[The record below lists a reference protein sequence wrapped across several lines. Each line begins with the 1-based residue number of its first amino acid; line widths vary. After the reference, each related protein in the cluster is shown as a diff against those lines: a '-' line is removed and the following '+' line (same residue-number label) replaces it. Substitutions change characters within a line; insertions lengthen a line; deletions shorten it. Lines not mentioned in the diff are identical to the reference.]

1 MGINVNSK
9 RIVIDTLKFKRPQCI
24 PRQLW
29 ALPWAEERYPR
40 EIEKIRSNYPSD
52 IVIAPS
58 FYKTQL
64 PQIGSK
70 FKKGIFIDEWG
81 CTRIS
86 IENGISGEVKNHLV
100 KDWKDIK
107 KVHIPKERLT
117 IDIDKINDFCSKTEK
132 FILAGAIQRPF
143 ERMQFIRRTDN
154 LFIDLIEQPEGF
166 KKLLGEVHEFYK
178 EEIKLW
184 CETNI
189 DGIFIMD
196 DWGAQNS
203 LLINPELW
211 KKIWKP
217 MYKEY
222 IDIAHKYG
230 KYAFMHSDG
239 NIFSI
244 IPELVEIGLDAL
256 NTQLFCMDI
265 EEIGKRFKGE
275 ITFWGEID
283 RQHLLP
289 YGSMK
294 DIELAVKKVYE
305 NLYLNGGVIAQ
316 CEFGPGAKPENIQQV
331 FKTWDTL
338 CKYE

>member
-1 MGINVNSK
+1 MDS
-9 RIVIDTLKFKRPQCI
+9 RELVIKTLKFKKPQRI

-29 ALPWAEERYPR
+29 TLPWAEERYPK
-40 EIEKIRSNYPSD
+40 EIGKIHSDYPDD
-52 IVIAPS
+52 IVIVPA
-58 FYKTQL
+58 FYKIKL
-64 PQIGSK
+64 PQVGCN
-70 FKKGIFIDEWG
+70 FKKGVFIDEWG

-86 IENGISGEVKNHLV
+86 IENGISGEVKDHLV
-100 KDWKDIK
+100 KDWKDLT

-117 IDIDKINDFCSKTEK
+117 IDINKINDFCSKTDK
-132 FILAGAIQRPF
+132 FVLAGALQRPF
-143 ERMQFIRRTDN
+143 ERMQFIRKTDN
-154 LFIDLIEQPEGF
+154 LLMDLIEQSEGF
-166 KKLLGEVHEFYK
+166 KKLLGKIHEFYK

-217 MYKEY
+217 IYKEY

-230 KYAFMHSDG
+230 KYVFMHSDG

-244 IPELVEIGLDAL
+244 ISELVEIGLDAL
-256 NTQLFCMDI
+256 NSQLFCMNI
-265 EEIGKRFKGE
+265 EEIGNRFTGK
-275 ITFWGEID
+275 ITFWGEMD

-305 NLYLNGGVIAQ
+305 NLYFDGGVIAQ
-316 CEFGPGAKPENIQQV
+316 CEFGPGAKPENVQQV
-331 FKTWDTL
+331 FKTWDIL